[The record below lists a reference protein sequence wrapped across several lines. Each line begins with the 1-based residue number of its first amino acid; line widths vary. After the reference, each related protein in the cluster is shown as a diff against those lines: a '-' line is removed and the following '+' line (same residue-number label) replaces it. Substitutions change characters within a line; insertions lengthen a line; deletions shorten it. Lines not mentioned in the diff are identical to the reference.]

1 MAGVPGCPGCAE
13 LSAQGAA
20 KDERIR
26 NLEAAL
32 DESRRAGKRQA
43 GPFSKGDP
51 KPHPQRPGRKS
62 GAAHGPSTF
71 RPVPAHVDEV
81 HDAPVPCR
89 CPGCGGDV
97 EEVEVATQF
106 QTEVPQVRPRVRQ
119 FDVHIGR
126 CRACGR
132 RVQGRHPLQTSDAL
146 GAAANQIGPNVLA
159 LAAHL
164 NKAGGMPYGKVVAFI
179 FVAFEIRICVGGLAR
194 ALHRLADRLE
204 PTYQSFLL
212 VLRESPVVYADE
224 TSMRVSGL
232 RGWLWLF
239 VTMRLTVYVQRM
251 SRGSDVV
258 GEVLGFDFPGI
269 LAHDGWSP
277 YDKVVGALAHQQC
290 LGHLDRRAK
299 ELLEVATRGAVR
311 FPRAV
316 RALLGDGLD
325 LRDRRDAGEISPHG
339 LAVATGHLESRL
351 TRLLSAR
358 ITHEANRRFQKHLDK
373 HREEIFTFLRHEGVE
388 ATAWPA
394 DHATRPA
401 VLFRKV
407 SGGHRS
413 DRGAHTHDVLLSVQ
427 RTCAQRGADPI
438 SIFNKA
444 LHEPGPRV
452 LEIEPSGTAP
462 PSPSPAKF
470 GLRGRRAADRARKR
484 RRIVRVPVCQR
495 R

>member
-1 MAGVPGCPGCAE
+1 MAGAPGCPGCTE
-13 LSAQGAA
+13 LVAQVAA
-20 KDERIR
+20 QEERIR
-26 NLEAAL
+26 KLEVAL
-32 DESRRAGKRQA
+32 EESRRAGKRQA

-51 KPHPQRPGRKS
+51 KPHPQRPGRKA
-62 GAAHGPSTF
+62 GASHGPSTS
-71 RPVPAHVDEV
+71 RPVPARVGEV
-81 HDAPVPCR
+81 FEAPVPCR

-97 EEVEVATQF
+97 EEVEVAKQF

-119 FDVHIGR
+119 FNVHVGR

-146 GAAANQIGPNVLA
+146 GAAASQPGPNALA

-164 NKAGGMPYGKVVAFI
+164 NKAGGMPYGKVVAF
-179 FVAFEIRICVGGLAR
+179 FFAAFEMKMCVGGLAR
-194 ALHRLADRLE
+194 ALHRLTGRLE
-204 PTYQSFLL
+204 PTYQGFLL
-212 VLRESPVVYADE
+212 AIRESPVVYADE
-224 TSMRVSGL
+224 TSMRVSGM

-239 VTMRLTVYVQRM
+239 VSMRLTVYVQRM

-258 GEVLGFDFPGI
+258 EEVLGFDFPGI

-299 ELLEVATRGAVR
+299 DLLEVATRGAVR

-358 ITHEANRRFQKHLDK
+358 ITHEANCRFQKHLDK
-373 HREEIFTFLRHEGVE
+373 HCEEIFTFVRHEGVE

-394 DHATRPA
+394 DRATRPA

-413 DRGAHTHDVLLSVQ
+413 NRGAHTHDVLLSVQ

-438 SIFNKA
+438 GIFTKA
-444 LHEPGPRV
+444 LHQPAPRV
-452 LEIEPSGTAP
+452 LEIEPSGAAP
-462 PSPSPAKF
+462 PSPSPATF
-470 GLRGRRAADRARKR
+470 GLRRKRAAGRARKPR
-484 RRIVRVPVCQR
+484 RRDRPPAGQGR
-495 R
+495 